1 MICKKYQS
9 GPIAPLSCHVMSG
22 KQIVTRQADQ
32 CTPIYGVLVQHL
44 PQARS
49 KLNSSEKNG
58 PEPTIN

>member
-9 GPIAPLSCHVMSG
+9 GISQGNKLSH
-22 KQIVTRQADQ
+22 KQADQ

-58 PEPTIN
+58 PEPTIS